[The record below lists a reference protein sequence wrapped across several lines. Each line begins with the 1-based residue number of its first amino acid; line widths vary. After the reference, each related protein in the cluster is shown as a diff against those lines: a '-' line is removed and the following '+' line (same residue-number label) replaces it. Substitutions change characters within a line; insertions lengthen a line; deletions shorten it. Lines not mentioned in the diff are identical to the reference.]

1 MSSWCSYCLSS
12 RRRHTSC
19 ALVTGVQTCAL
30 PILRPS
36 PRHLP
41 VARWGKPQE
50 FVEFKEEAE
59 RIGFLGVLAG
69 PLVRS
74 SYRAGRLWAQS
85 ILSMGREIP
94 PRLAHLAADIAAGD
108 RSFAQ
113 AV

>member
-1 MSSWCSYCLSS
+1 MRISDWSSDVCSSDLE
-12 RRRHTSC
+12 
-19 ALVTGVQTCAL
+19 L
-30 PILRPS
+30 LRL
-36 PRHLP
+36 HLP
-41 VARWGKPQE
+41 VARWVKPQE